1 MDPELLAT
9 AIVVHSGDERRNHL
23 AVTGVHHTMGKLT
36 KAVHKAAQHL
46 LRVLGQRQ
54 KVVKGSQALV
64 PALERINEL
73 FA

>member
-1 MDPELLAT
+1 
-9 AIVVHSGDERRNHL
+9 
-23 AVTGVHHTMGKLT
+23 MGKLT